1 MSIPTVAGLDC
12 FHACTRDWFAQAFE
26 SPTQIQLQAW
36 PRIASG
42 ESTLLLAPTGS
53 GKTLAAFLA
62 SLDRLFFAPPPEN
75 QTGVRVLYIS
85 PLKALGVD
93 VDRNLRGPLA
103 GLRAWAERS
112 EVAHQLPTV
121 GVRSGDTPARDRAA
135 MLKNPPEILIT
146 TPESLYLMLTSSAE
160 SILAGVETVIV
171 DEIHAVAATKRGVHL
186 FATLERLEWLRR
198 EHADGDLRPLQRIG
212 LSATQR
218 PLERIAR
225 LLAGGNAPI
234 DQEAGVVPRPV
245 EIVDCSAERNLHLAI
260 ETPADEIEEETEASD
275 DLDLLPATPAIPSV
289 WPSIHPRLVELIRT
303 HRSTMIFVNSRRLA
317 ERLATAINELAE
329 EELALAHHG
338 SIAKD
343 TRALIEDRLKR
354 GDLPAIVATSSME
367 LGIDMG
373 AVDLVIQI
381 EAPPSIAS
389 GLQRIGRSG
398 HHVGGES
405 RGVIFPKFRG
415 DLLACS
421 AATGAMQAG
430 WVEETTVPKNPLDIL
445 AQQIVAMT
453 CRVPM
458 AVEQI
463 YAVIRGAAPFFEL
476 PWSSF
481 LSVLDLLSGR
491 YPSDEFAELRPR
503 INWDRISG
511 TVSPRKGAQR
521 LAILNGGTIPDRGLY
536 GVHLVGSD
544 GETAG
549 RVGELDEE
557 MVFECRPGDVFLLGA
572 SSWRVMDIDRD
583 RVLVTP
589 APGEPGRMPFWRGDS
604 LGRPLAFG
612 RAIGELTRELTN
624 GSRRSSL
631 KVLTEERHL
640 MPSAAESL
648 IDYIQEQVKAAN
660 AVPSD
665 QTILM
670 ETFPDEVGDWRV
682 VLLTP
687 FGARVHAPWATI
699 VAARLRRETQDE
711 VDMMWTDDG
720 IVFRLPDVCQIP
732 PVDLFLPEPEEVEE
746 ELIAEVAGTAMF
758 AARFRENAGRSLLL
772 PRRQPGR
779 RTPLWQQRRRAADL
793 LKVASRFSSFPIVME
808 TFRECLRDEF
818 DLPGLC
824 SILSDVRSHKIRVQ
838 QVQSEQPSPFAA
850 AVMFNYVGNFIYDG
864 DAPLAERRAQTL
876 SLDQAQLRELLG
888 TVDLREVFDADV
900 IVQFERELQRLDG
913 YQARHPDDVHG
924 LLLQLGPLSQ
934 TEIID
939 RCTEETRP
947 SIEAWLNEM
956 LDARRIFS
964 FQLEERTL
972 LAAAEDAGRLR
983 DTLGIMPPPG
993 LAEAFLAPVVE
1004 ALCDLVSRFARTH
1017 GPFTAE
1023 DAARRLGLTRAAVL
1037 SAIADLVA
1045 QQRLV
1050 EGEFL
1055 PGRTGSEWC
1064 ETNVLRQLRRR
1075 SLAALRQE
1083 VEPVDPEALVRFL
1096 PQWHGISE
1104 RRRGLD
1110 ALLDVVEQ
1118 LQGAPLPASTLE
1130 EEILPARLQGF
1141 RATDLDELAL
1151 QGEIIWR
1158 GFDSTGPS
1166 DGRIGLYL
1174 ADSFS
1179 LLAPPAG
1186 RVEGATA
1193 QAIRDLLQ
1201 NRQALL
1207 FDQLVSATGD
1217 FPNDL
1222 LQLLWQMVWVGELS
1236 NDTLTP
1242 IRSLRRSGQRR
1253 SQRSSVSRT
1262 RRFRSRRRSALP
1274 GSEGRW
1280 SLLPNADQ
1288 ACTEEQPGLTERQT
1302 ATAFQLI
1309 ERHGVL
1315 TKEMLAREEV
1325 VGGFAGL
1332 YPVLKA
1338 MEEAGR
1344 VRRGYF
1350 VAGLGAAQFSSPGA
1364 EDRLRGCREPAEE
1377 GSVQVFAATDPAS
1390 PWGNAFKWPDSP
1402 ATARP
1407 QRVAGARVIVVN
1419 GYLAAWLNRNSNRL
1433 ITFSADQKG
1442 LTKDSLAAAVAGL
1455 AEPGLPLLLSQIDGE
1470 AAADSELRSELES
1483 HGFRLSSRGLLHR
1496 GH

>member
-1 MSIPTVAGLDC
+1 MSTETATGLDS
-12 FHACTRDWFAQAFE
+12 FHNCTREWFLQAFE
-26 SPTQIQLQAW
+26 CPTQIQLQAW
-36 PRIASG
+36 PHIASG
-42 ESTLLLAPTGS
+42 ENTLLLAPTGS

-62 SLDRLFFAPPPEN
+62 SLDRLFFNSEA
-75 QTGVRVLYIS
+75 QQSAGVRVLYIS
-85 PLKALGVD
+85 PLKALAVD

-112 EVAHQLPTV
+112 EVTHQLPTV
-121 GVRSGDTPARDRAA
+121 AVRSGDTPARERAA
-135 MLKNPPEILIT
+135 MLRSPPEILIT

-198 EHADGDLRPLQRIG
+198 ENSGGEPGPLQRIG

-225 LLAGGNAPI
+225 LLAGGVASI
-234 DQEAGVVPRPV
+234 DPEAAVQPRPV
-245 EIVDCSAERNLHLAI
+245 EIVNCSAQRNLHLAI
-260 ETPADEIEEETEASD
+260 ETPAEEIEGEPEPSADFEP
-275 DLDLLPATPAIPSV
+275 LPAIPSV
-289 WPSIHPRLVELIRT
+289 WPSIHPRLVELIRS

-317 ERLATAINELAE
+317 ERLATALNELAE
-329 EELALAHHG
+329 EEIALAHHG

-343 TRALIEDRLKR
+343 TRAMIEDRLKR
-354 GDLPAIVATSSME
+354 GELPAIVATSSLE

-421 AATGAMQAG
+421 AATGAMQSG
-430 WVEETTVPKNPLDIL
+430 WVEETTIPKNPLDIL
-445 AQQIVAMT
+445 AQQTVAMT

-458 AVEQI
+458 SVEQI
-463 YAVIRGAAPFFEL
+463 FAVIRGAAPFFEL

-491 YPSDEFAELRPR
+491 YPSDEFSELRPR
-503 INWDRISG
+503 INWDRITG

-536 GVHLVGSD
+536 GVHLVGRD

-572 SSWRVMDIDRD
+572 SSWRVMEIDRD

-612 RAIGELTRELTN
+612 RAIGELARKLASS
-624 GSRRSSL
+624 SRDASL
-631 KVLTEERHL
+631 QVLTEDRRL
-640 MPSAAESL
+640 TPSAAELL
-648 IDYIQEQVKAAN
+648 IDYIQEQLKAAN

-665 QTILM
+665 QMILM
-670 ETFPDEVGDWRV
+670 ETFSDEVGDWRV

-732 PVDLFLPEPEEVEE
+732 PIEVFLPEPEEVEA

-772 PRRQPGR
+772 PKRQPGR

-793 LKVASRFSSFPIVME
+793 LKVASRYSSFPIVME

-824 SILSDVRSHKIRVQ
+824 SILSDIRSHRIRVQ
-838 QVQSEQPSPFAA
+838 QVRSEQPSPFAA

-876 SLDQAQLRELLG
+876 SLDHAQLRELLG
-888 TVDLREVFDADV
+888 TVNLREIFDADV
-900 IVQFERELQRLDG
+900 ITHLEHELQRLEG
-913 YQARHPDDVHG
+913 YLASHPDDIHS
-924 LLLQLGPLSQ
+924 LLLRLGPLSYEEVCRRCEMAACQ
-934 TEIID
+934 SID
-939 RCTEETRP
+939 L
-947 SIEAWLNEM
+947 WLSEM
-956 LDARRIFS
+956 ANARRIFS
-964 FQLEERTL
+964 FQLDGQSL
-972 LAAAEDAGRLR
+972 IAAAEDAGRLR
-983 DTLGIMPPPG
+983 DALGIMPPPG
-993 LAEAFLAPVVE
+993 LAEAFLAPVKE

-1023 DAARRLGLTRAAVL
+1023 DVTRQLGLTRAAVL
-1037 SAIADLVA
+1037 SAIADLVS

-1055 PGRTGSEWC
+1055 PGRTGTEWC
-1064 ETNVLRQLRRR
+1064 DVNVLRQLRRR

-1083 VEPVDPEALVRFL
+1083 VEPVDPETLVRFL

-1130 EEILPARLQGF
+1130 QQILPARIQGF

-1158 GFDSTGPS
+1158 GFDSTGPT

-1174 ADSFS
+1174 ADSFP
-1179 LLAPPAG
+1179 LLSPPAG
-1186 RVEGATA
+1186 KVEGDAA

-1207 FDQLVSATGD
+1207 FDQLVAATGN

-1222 LQLLWQMVWVGELS
+1222 LQLVLQMMWAGELT

-1242 IRSLRRSGQRR
+1242 IRSLRSSNNSRASRSPNRR
-1253 SQRSSVSRT
+1253 P

-1280 SLLPNADQ
+1280 SLLPNADPTR
-1288 ACTEEQPGLTERQT
+1288 TEEQPGLTERQT

-1309 ERHGVL
+1309 ERHGIL

-1338 MEEAGR
+1338 MEEAGQ

-1364 EDRLRGCREPAEE
+1364 EDRLRGCRASADDD
-1377 GSVQVFAATDPAS
+1377 SVQVLAATDPAN
-1390 PWGNAFKWPDSP
+1390 PWGNALKWPESSS
-1402 ATARP
+1402 TARP
-1407 QRVAGARVIVVN
+1407 QRVAGARVIIVN
-1419 GYLAAWLNRNSNRL
+1419 GTLAAWLNQSSNRL
-1433 ITFSADQKG
+1433 ITFAVDEGQLPG
-1442 LTKDSLAAAVAGL
+1442 ETLATAIAGL
-1455 AEPGLPLLLSQIDGE
+1455 AEPGLPLLLNQINGQQ
-1470 AAADSELRSELES
+1470 AADSDLRPELES
-1483 HGFRLSSRGLLHR
+1483 SGFQLSSRGLLHR